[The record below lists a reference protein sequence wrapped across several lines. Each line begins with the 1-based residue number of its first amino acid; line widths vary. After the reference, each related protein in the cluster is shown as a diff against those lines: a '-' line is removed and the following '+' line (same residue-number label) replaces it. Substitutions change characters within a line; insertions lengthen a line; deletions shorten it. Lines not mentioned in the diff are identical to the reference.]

1 MIIVSNSSPLIGL
14 AAVSCFQLMEV
25 FFKKI
30 YIPQEVF
37 EEVVTRGKGRAGQK
51 EVEGAKWIE
60 VIPVKDKNKVQEF
73 IYKIGIDQ
81 GEAESICLAQELN
94 AQRAILDEIKARE
107 YARKMGL
114 KVIGTLGILLL
125 AKEQG
130 LIQNI
135 KEKMDGLEAKA
146 FHIAPHLYQEILK
159 RAGE

>member
-1 MIIVSNSSPLIGL
+1 MKTISDSSPLISL
-14 AAVSCFQLMEV
+14 AAISRFQVLEV

-51 EVEGAKWIE
+51 EVE
-60 VIPVKDKNKVQEF
+60 
-73 IYKIGIDQ
+73 
-81 GEAESICLAQELN
+81 EAESICLAQEIN
-94 AQRAILDEIKARE
+94 AQRIVLDEIKARE
-107 YARKMGL
+107 YARKIGL

-135 KEKMDGLEAKA
+135 KEKMDELEAKE